1 MDLTI
6 TSPINIGKQ
15 LSGLKIL
22 STFSSLLQ
30 SKIIFLLIGFVFTS
44 LLISQFTFA
53 EVFIPPQEYIGY
65 FDYEGVYT
73 VGGNVK
79 NLNDYA
85 VIPTIFVTVIDGENT
100 ITKTIYHVPIPPRTD
115 IPFKIKFPEVTG
127 DIPILQEAELKFVKT
142 QKDPISIEILYDKT
156 LIKHADGHVTGR
168 IHNNGNQTI
177 FNPKILAIAHGNG
190 TVLDIVHNI
199 EYIEKIEPDQI
210 LEFSMY
216 PDPSITDDV
225 FFYSCFA
232 PLDST
237 VVPVTTKKNGGNFD
251 FRYDSGAWYYAAKF
265 NEEGTNL
272 TMRGYN
278 SYPLETYANFEFPQ
292 ISGKEKF
299 NVTLNDKPVK
309 FIQSVDDMGFWHVAF
324 TVDPTS
330 QGILKITGFEKGLP
344 PETSKIPQWI
354 KTNANWWSTD
364 QITDSEFLEGIDF
377 LFEKGIAV
385 EPSKEITVQSNWK
398 LPSWIKT
405 TAGWWSE
412 DKISDDNFL
421 NMIENLVKRKIIII

>member
-1 MDLTI
+1 MSIDLVYLKNQYPNLNISTTI
-6 TSPINIGKQ
+6 S
-15 LSGLKIL
+15 IL
-22 STFSSLLQ
+22 SQ
-30 SKIIFLLIGFVFTS
+30 SKIPLILIGFVFTS
-44 LLISQFTFA
+44 LLASQFAFA
-53 EVFIPPQEYIGY
+53 EVFIPPQEYLGY
-65 FDYEGVYT
+65 FDFEGVYT

-79 NLNDYA
+79 NQNDFA

-100 ITKTIYHVPIPPRTD
+100 FTKTIPHVPIPPRTD

-127 DIPILQEAELKFVKT
+127 DAPVLLEAELKFVKT

-156 LIKHADGHVTGR
+156 LIKHDDGHITGR

-190 TVLDIVHNI
+190 TVLDIVNNI
-199 EYIEKIEPDQI
+199 EYIDKIAPGEI

-232 PLDST
+232 PVDTT
-237 VVPVTTKKNGGNFD
+237 VVPVTTKKNGGDFD
-251 FRYDSGAWYYAAKF
+251 FRYDSGAWYSAAKF
-265 NEEGTNL
+265 NEEGTIL
-272 TMRGYN
+272 TIRGYN

-309 FIQSVDDMGFWHVAF
+309 FIQSIDDTGFWHIAF
-324 TVDPTS
+324 TVGPTS

-364 QITDSEFLEGIDF
+364 QISDSEFLEGIDF
-377 LFEKGIAV
+377 LFEKGIV
-385 EPSKEITVQSNWK
+385 VVTPKEMTAQSNWK
-398 LPSWIKT
+398 LPSWIKI
-405 TAGWWSE
+405 TASWWSE
-412 DKISDDNFL
+412 DKISDDDFL
-421 NMIENLVKRKIIII
+421 KIIENLVKRKIIII

>member
-1 MDLTI
+1 MDLTVI
-6 TSPINIGKQ
+6 RYQHLGS
-15 LSGLKIL
+15 KIS
-22 STFSSLLQ
+22 STLSSLLQ
-30 SKIIFLLIGFVFTS
+30 SKTISILIGFIFTS

-53 EVFIPPQEYIGY
+53 EVFIPPQQYFGY

-79 NLNDYA
+79 NQNNYA
-85 VIPTIFVTVIDGENT
+85 VIPTISVSVIDEENT
-100 ITKTIYHVPIPPRTD
+100 FTRTISHVPIPPKTD

-127 DIPILQEAELKFVKT
+127 DTPILLAAELKFVKT

-156 LIKHADGHVTGR
+156 LIKHDDGHVTGR

-199 EYIEKIEPDQI
+199 EYIDKIEPGEI

-225 FFYSCFA
+225 IFYSCFA
-232 PLDST
+232 PVDST
-237 VVPVTTKKNGGNFD
+237 VVPITTKKNGGDFD
-251 FRYDSGAWYYAAKF
+251 FRYDSGAWYFAAKF
-265 NEEGTNL
+265 NEEGTIL
-272 TMRGYN
+272 TIRGYN

-309 FIQSVDDMGFWHVAF
+309 FIQSIDDTGFWHIAF
-324 TVDPTS
+324 TVEPTS

-354 KTNANWWSTD
+354 KTNTNWWSTD
-364 QITDSEFLEGIDF
+364 QISDSEFLEGIDF
-377 LFEKGIAV
+377 LFEKGIIV
-385 EPSKEITVQSNWK
+385 VTSKETTAQSNWK
-398 LPSWIKT
+398 LPTWIKT

-412 DKISDDNFL
+412 DKISDDDFL

>member
-1 MDLTI
+1 MK
-6 TSPINIGKQ
+6 NQ
-15 LSGLKIL
+15 LLD
-22 STFSSLLQ
+22 
-30 SKIIFLLIGFVFTS
+30 SKISSTLSNLLESKITFLLIGFLFTS

-53 EVFIPPQEYIGY
+53 EVLIPPQEYLGY

-100 ITKTIYHVPIPPRTD
+100 FTKVISHVTIPPRTD
-115 IPFKIKFPEVTG
+115 IPFKTKFPEVTG
-127 DIPILQEAELKFVKT
+127 NTPVLLEAELRFVKT
-142 QKDPISIEILYDKT
+142 HKDPTSIQILYDNT
-156 LIKHADGHVTGR
+156 LIKHDDGHVTGR
-168 IHNNGNQTI
+168 IQNIGNQTI
-177 FNPKILAIAHGNG
+177 FNPTILAIVHGHEK
-190 TVLDIVHNI
+190 VLDIVNNI
-199 EYIEKIEPDQI
+199 EYIDKIDPDQI

-225 FFYSCFA
+225 FYYSCFA
-232 PLDST
+232 PIDST
-237 VVPVTTKKNGGNFD
+237 VVPVTAKKNGGDFD
-251 FRYDSGAWYYAAKF
+251 FRYDSGAWYSAAKF
-265 NEEGTNL
+265 NDEGTTL

-299 NVTLNDKPVK
+299 NVTVNDKPVK
-309 FIQSVDDMGFWHVAF
+309 FIQSIDDMGFWHVAF
-324 TVDPTS
+324 TVGPTS

-354 KTNANWWSTD
+354 KTSAGWWSTN
-364 QITDSEFLEGIDF
+364 QISDSEFLEGIDF
-377 LFEKGIAV
+377 LFEKGIVVVTPREMIA
-385 EPSKEITVQSNWK
+385 QSNWK
-398 LPSWIKT
+398 LPLWIKT

-412 DKISDDNFL
+412 DKISDDDFL
-421 NMIENLVKRKIIII
+421 KMIENLVKRKIIII